1 MCAKVAQKHE
11 KCKRKLRFSFHFRV
25 LSKFGEAKVT
35 KKNMNN
41 MSGIIIFFLPLLPI
55 KQHKTLKL

>member
-1 MCAKVAQKHE
+1 MRAMSRAT
-11 KCKRKLRFSFHFRV
+11 LGFSAIQTIIWCDLV
-25 LSKFGEAKVT
+25 CKVT